1 MAPPPVGTIASIAN
15 LQVRNMPR
23 PSMAITSSQPAG
35 VTSIASPSGMMPA
48 LATNTS
54 SRPNRSA
61 AAPIIRRASSSTET
75 SPTTV
80 STSAPP
86 CRNSSASATSGP
98 P

>member
-23 PSMAITSSQPAG
+23 PSMAITSSQLAA
-35 VTSIASPSGMMPA
+35 VTSITSPSGMMPA
-48 LATNTS
+48 LATSTS
-54 SRPNRSA
+54 SRPKRSA

-80 STSAPP
+80 STSVPP
-86 CRNSSASATSGP
+86 SRSSSASASSGSP
-98 P
+98 

>member
-23 PSMAITSSQPAG
+23 PSMAITCSQSAG
-35 VTSIASPSGMMPA
+35 RLRRIAERDYA
-48 LATNTS
+48 RVATNTS

-86 CRNSSASATSGP
+86 CLNSSASASSGSP
-98 P
+98 